1 MFEQIDPVSA
11 KILAEYDRNPAR
23 FMRDRQQM
31 AANAKRE
38 IDSIDAFQSMA
49 EALCFPN
56 SGIRFADTIRC
67 DDVFGYGPHA
77 DPDFYVASCAL
88 KRHLRNRKEIPDSGE
103 KEVGRSL
110 AWVIRWQER
119 KRERKARKL
128 SRRAEGK
135 IGKADRIV
143 SYEKQKIHNPDSE
156 LVFLPDENRE
166 YAAQLNF
173 FRILAKISC
182 VPDDMILTK
191 EEIDE
196 YNKRHA

>member
-1 MFEQIDPVSA
+1 METINPESDRLVVESMQDRLAKFRQNHPEFDVSA
-11 KILAEYDRNPAR
+11 D
-23 FMRDRQQM
+23 
-31 AANAKRE
+31 
-38 IDSIDAFQSMA
+38 MA
-49 EALCFPN
+49 ESLVFPN
-56 SGIRFADTIRC
+56 S
-67 DDVFGYGPHA
+67 
-77 DPDFYVASCAL
+77 SL
-88 KRHLRNRKEIPDSGE
+88 KRHLRNKRGVVVSEKGDLAIGPGE
-103 KEVGRSL
+103 KETGRSL
-110 AWVIRWQER
+110 AWVLRWQER
-119 KRERKARKL
+119 RKERKARKL

-143 SYEKQKIHNPDSE
+143 SYEKQKLHNPDSE

-173 FRILAKISC
+173 FRILAKINC